1 VATYQE
7 NAMSQTAKAPVR
19 AGSAGWLAPAGLLL
33 LGALP
38 IVAGA
43 FRLTQLAGV
52 SDIMPANTR
61 FSALPLP
68 VVLHIVSATVF
79 ALLGPLQFVAGLRRR
94 SAGWH
99 RAAGRL
105 LVPCGLLVGLTGVWM
120 TLFYARA
127 EGTGD
132 LLYLFRLAF
141 GSAMVVS
148 IVLGVRAILRRDI
161 TNHRAWMTRGY
172 AIGLGAATQM
182 LTLMIGEMVAG
193 PPTELTHDLL
203 MGAGWVINLGVAEWV
218 IRRRPARATNNVRR
232 STASYS
238 GGHA

>member
-1 VATYQE
+1 
-7 NAMSQTAKAPVR
+7 MSQTAKAPAR

-52 SDIMPANTR
+52 SDVMPASPR
-61 FSALPLP
+61 FSPMSLP
-68 VVLHIVSATVF
+68 VVLHIVGATVF
-79 ALLGPLQFVAGLRRR
+79 ALLGPLQFAAGFRRR
-94 SAGWH
+94 SPGWH

-105 LVPCGLLVGLTGVWM
+105 LAPCGLLIGLTGVWM

-132 LLYLFRLAF
+132 LLYLFRLVF

-148 IVLGVRAILRRDI
+148 IVLGVAAILRRDI
-161 TNHRAWMTRGY
+161 KNHRAWMTRGY
-172 AIGLGAATQM
+172 ALGLGAATQM
-182 LTLMIGEMVAG
+182 LTLMAGEMVAG
-193 PPTELTHDLL
+193 PLTELTHDLL
-203 MGAGWVINLGVAEWV
+203 MGAGWVINLSVAEWA
-218 IRRRPARATNNVRR
+218 IRRRPARASNTVR
-232 STASYS
+232 SSAASYS